1 MERALEHIE
10 YINEVGQ
17 QRKNL
22 LKKRTKEQEEAKCST
37 RELRNSVPVD
47 YSDSLSETGFSD
59 LGHEESVADKRKWHE
74 YDHDS
79 DVS

>member
-10 YINEVGQ
+10 YINEEG
-17 QRKNL
+17 
-22 LKKRTKEQEEAKCST
+22 ECST
-37 RELRNSVPVD
+37 RELRNSVPVN
-47 YSDSLSETGFSD
+47 YSDSLSETDFSD
-59 LGHEESVADKRKWHE
+59 LGHEERVVDKRKWHE